1 MLRSYNYKTRSI
13 LNLRYILGERKRY
26 REGNLIADNISLEL
40 IKGCYDPSI
49 KCTKDCECYDNCM
62 FMYEFR
68 KVFRRV

>member
-1 MLRSYNYKTRSI
+1 MLRSYNHKTRSI

-26 REGNLIADNISLEL
+26 REVKSIADNISLEL

-49 KCTKDCECYDNCM
+49 KCNKDCECYENCM

-68 KVFRRV
+68 EVFRRV